1 MNEVENNQQ
10 YVEYVL
16 LKVVQG
22 LVCLFDDEF
31 EVRYFDKI
39 DRELDHIPEIDELI
53 MN

>member
-16 LKVVQG
+16 HKVVQV

-31 EVRYFDKI
+31 EVRYFYKI
-39 DRELDHIPEIDELI
+39 DRELDHIPEVDELI